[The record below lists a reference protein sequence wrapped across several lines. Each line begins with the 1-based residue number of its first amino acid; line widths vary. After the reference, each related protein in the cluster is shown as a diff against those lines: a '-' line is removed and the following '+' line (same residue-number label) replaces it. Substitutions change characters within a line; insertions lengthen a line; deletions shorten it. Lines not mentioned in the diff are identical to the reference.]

1 MQISENTPTPTILL
15 VEDDRIVSAMVQH
28 LLTRRGYNVQTAA
41 DGRAAAA
48 MIDKIDAP
56 RLVILDVMLPF
67 IDGFELISRI
77 KSKPDWS
84 DVRVIMLTSKTQERN
99 VVRAIESG
107 ADDYIVKPFQ
117 PQELMARVGRF
128 IK

>member
-28 LLTRRGYNVQTAA
+28 LLERRGYDVQTAA
-41 DGRAAAA
+41 DGRAAVA

>member
-48 MIDKIDAP
+48 MIDKIAAP

>member
-28 LLTRRGYNVQTAA
+28 LLERRGYDVQTAA

-48 MIDKIDAP
+48 MIDKIAAP

-67 IDGFELISRI
+67 IDGFQLISRI

-117 PQELMARVGRF
+117 PQELMARIGRF